1 MTIIGLLLKSG
12 AIFFEE
18 INGNFYLCL
27 EFKEKKIITRRER
40 ERGGGSQRGR
50 GGGGRGVM
58 RYY

>member
-27 EFKEKKIITRRER
+27 EFKEKKIIKRRER
-40 ERGGGSQRGR
+40 EREVVGPSEEGGGV
-50 GGGGRGVM
+50 GV
-58 RYY
+58 